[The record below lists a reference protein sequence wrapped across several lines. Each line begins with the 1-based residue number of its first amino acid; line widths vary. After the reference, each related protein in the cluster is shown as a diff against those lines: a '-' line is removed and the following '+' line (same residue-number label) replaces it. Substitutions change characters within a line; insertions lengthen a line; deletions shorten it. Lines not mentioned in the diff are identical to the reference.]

1 MNAVLERP
9 NVTPAELLARPDR
22 DLFEL
27 VNGELVER
35 NMGWQSSRIGMDLGI
50 LLGIHVRQ
58 HNLGWMNGADAAYQC
73 YEDALPEDPDRIR
86 KPDVS
91 FISLDRLRPE
101 DEPEGYCE
109 IVPDLVVEVVSPN
122 DTIYDLSLKIDEYRK
137 AGVKLIWVVV
147 PNTKTVTV
155 HRLDGSTQEL
165 RESDELSGEDVVP
178 GFRCPITEI
187 FRTPVRTKP

>member
-1 MNAVLERP
+1 MLAVQERP
-9 NVTPAELLARPDR
+9 KVTSAELLARPDCNQY
-22 DLFEL
+22 EL

-35 NMGWQSSRIGMDLGI
+35 NTGWQSSRIASHLAT
-50 LLGIHVRQ
+50 LLGVFVQ
-58 HNLGWMNGADAAYQC
+58 QQQLGWVNVAGAGYRC
-73 YEDALPEDPDRIR
+73 YLASFPEDPDRIR
-86 KPDVS
+86 KPDIS
-91 FISLDRLRPE
+91 FIRIERLAPE

-122 DTIYDLSLKIDEYRK
+122 DTIYELSLKIDEYRK

-147 PNTKTVTV
+147 PNTKTVTI

-178 GFRCPITEI
+178 GFRCPVAEI
-187 FRTPVRTKP
+187 FRTPVRPRP